1 VKAARISLLFSLSAL
16 TVAATAHA
24 NDTENV
30 YSIAGHI
37 AGGTG
42 GAWDYAVIDA
52 SSGKMFLAQA
62 GVTSLDLKTKAIT
75 TGLVHAGMSHGVA
88 ILGNGVLAVDDS
100 KSKEI
105 TVFDGADGSI
115 LSTIPTAKDN
125 PVSGMHAL
133 DALVLEPH
141 TGLLVAVNG
150 ESGLLLLIDV
160 HQARVLGTIAV
171 GGHPEFAVADGS
183 GKLFINVNQGRKS
196 EIVEVDVASRE
207 VVRRLAVPGCQGAT
221 GLAYEGSAKLLM
233 AACDN
238 GFFKVLA
245 GDSGQLLA
253 SIVVGGGADAV
264 IWDGR
269 RRRALIASGDSGTLS
284 VIAVRSA
291 SDIALVQVLPTRVG
305 TRLGAVDIESGI
317 LYLPAAKFGP
327 PKPPIP
333 FPSVVPGSFEILMV
347 VPN

>member
-1 VKAARISLLFSLSAL
+1 MAALADV
-16 TVAATAHA
+16 THAAT
-24 NDTENV
+24 E

-62 GVTSLDLKTKAIT
+62 GITALDLKTKAIT

-88 ILGNGVLAVDDS
+88 ILGNGILAVDDS

-105 TVFDGADGSI
+105 TVFDGASGRI
-115 LSTIPTAKDN
+115 LSTIPTAEHN

-141 TGLLVAVNG
+141 TGLLIAVNG

-160 HQARVLGTIAV
+160 NQARVLGSIAV

-183 GKLFINVNQGRKS
+183 GKLFINVNQGKKS
-196 EIVEVDVASRE
+196 EIAEVDVASRE
-207 VVRRLAVPGCQGAT
+207 VVRRLPVPGCQSAT
-221 GLAYEGSAKLLM
+221 GLAYDASAKLLM
-233 AACDN
+233 AACDD

-245 GDSGQLLA
+245 ADRGQLLA
-253 SIVVGGGADAV
+253 SIAIGGGADAV

-269 RRRALIASGDSGTLS
+269 RRRALIASGESGTLS

-291 SDIALVQVLPTRVG
+291 SDIALVQTLPTPIG
-305 TRLGAVDIESGI
+305 TRLGAVDTESGI
-317 LYLPAAKFGP
+317 LYLPTAKFGP

-333 FPSVVPGSFEILMV
+333 YPSVVPGSFEILMV
-347 VPN
+347 VPH